1 MNLWRT
7 RTSCTEICKT
17 INNAK
22 PKFMEN
28 LFKFRKTN
36 TGQRQQYRLNLE
48 IQKSNNVMKGLRIQG
63 N

>member
-1 MNLWRT
+1 
-7 RTSCTEICKT
+7 
-17 INNAK
+17 
-22 PKFMEN
+22 MEN

-48 IQKSNNVMKGLRIQG
+48 IQKSNHVMKGLRIQG